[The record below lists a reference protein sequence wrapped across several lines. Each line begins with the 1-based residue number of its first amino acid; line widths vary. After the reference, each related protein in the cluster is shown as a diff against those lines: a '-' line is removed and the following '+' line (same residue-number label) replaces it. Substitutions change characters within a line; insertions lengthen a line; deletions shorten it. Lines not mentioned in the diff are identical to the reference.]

1 MLHMAVTWVN
11 FWAYQTGG
19 KKMRNVES
27 REVGLTKRE
36 YAAVHLMQGLMSEH
50 GVSWAKRA
58 TWAAEATDALFDVLE
73 AEE

>member
-1 MLHMAVTWVN
+1 
-11 FWAYQTGG
+11 
-19 KKMRNVES
+19 MRNVES